1 MSNPNKNVITAE
13 KEALNLKLPPI
24 VYPPKDLGVDT
35 PKQSALLNYRR
46 SKEQQKKINQLVI
59 AGAKKNLDKV
69 LEKRMPSLPE
79 PDFPPTM
86 TSDIKKKGLNYIY
99 MKQCVE
105 SSPIVPIQPE
115 WLDHMLML
123 IPEHLKEGEK
133 RGELLGSLVNEVSND
148 FEKSMKRY
156 LVQSVLVKP
165 SVNWL
170 EDEGGPLPESPE
182 GLDYSNPWHSSFV
195 QELEQKAQLIVKH

>member
-1 MSNPNKNVITAE
+1 MSDPNKTVISAE

-24 VYPPKDLGVDT
+24 VHPPKNIGVDT
-35 PKQSALLNYRR
+35 PKQSELLNYRR

-59 AGAKKNLDKV
+59 SAAKKSLDKT
-69 LEKRMPSLPE
+69 LDKRMPPLPE

-86 TSDIKKKGLNYIY
+86 TSEIKKKGLNYIF

-105 SSPIVPIQPE
+105 SSPIVPIQPQ

-123 IPEHLKEGEK
+123 IPEHLKEGKK
-133 RGELLGSLVNEVSND
+133 REELLGSLINEVSMD

-156 LVQSVLVKP
+156 LGKK
-165 SVNWL
+165 
-170 EDEGGPLPESPE
+170 
-182 GLDYSNPWHSSFV
+182 SNIS
-195 QELEQKAQLIVKH
+195 